1 MLAPSGLSTFSLA
14 VSIHRQIGLVFLALS
29 YTIRLIVFNTPTRLS
44 LAADIVIKEAST
56 SEVTQNVVSV
66 VDE

>member
-1 MLAPSGLSTFSLA
+1 MLAPSGWSTSAA

-29 YTIRLIVFNTPTRLS
+29 HTIRLIMFNTPTRLS
-44 LAADIVIKEAST
+44 LDADIFFKEAST
-56 SEVTQNVVSV
+56 FEVSKNVVSV